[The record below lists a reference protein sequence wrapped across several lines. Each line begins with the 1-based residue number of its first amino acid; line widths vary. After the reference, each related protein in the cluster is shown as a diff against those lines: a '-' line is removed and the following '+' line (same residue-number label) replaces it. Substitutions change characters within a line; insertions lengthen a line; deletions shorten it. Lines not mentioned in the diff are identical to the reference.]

1 MSVLAAREEPQTP
14 EIVRQRYDST
24 VDGLNARW
32 DLQLPRLYGRPD
44 ELVGK
49 EDELALR
56 CVGRIRYLCY
66 RSLSILNGLIDDFED
81 HAKYIKSGWV
91 LKPLQEAGTLP
102 FKPRGRSKLFKDSL
116 ANPLRLTPE
125 QRNELLQ
132 YLIGLLDEEFKL
144 VRDSEV
150 YERSAGGGPSKG
162 LNQDSIARVRSPT
175 RPKNNGFTTP
185 TTSPVRRTNE
195 PAVAGSANST
205 SAQRSQKRSPS
216 PGVLQVCVSIPLH
229 VTDEL
234 TDVRSW
240 NRLPNVA
247 PLQ

>member
-1 MSVLAAREEPQTP
+1 MSVLTTQTIKREDPQTP

-32 DLQLPRLYGRPD
+32 DLQLPRLYGRPGD
-44 ELVGK
+44 LAGK
-49 EDELALR
+49 EDKLVLR
-56 CVGRIRYLCY
+56 CVSRIRYLCC
-66 RSLSILNGLIDDFED
+66 RSLSILKGLIDDFED
-81 HAKYIKSGWV
+81 YAKYMKSGWV

-102 FKPRGRSKLFKDSL
+102 FKPKERSKLFKDSL
-116 ANPLRLTPE
+116 AKPLRLTPE

-132 YLIGLLDEEFKL
+132 YLMGLLDEEFKL
-144 VRDSEV
+144 IRDSEA

-162 LNQDSIARVRSPT
+162 PNQDSIARGRSPT

-195 PAVAGSANST
+195 PSMAGSADST

-216 PGVLQVCVSIPLH
+216 PGVLQVCIDTASCH
-229 VTDEL
+229 
-234 TDVRSW
+234 W
-240 NRLPNVA
+240 
-247 PLQ
+247 